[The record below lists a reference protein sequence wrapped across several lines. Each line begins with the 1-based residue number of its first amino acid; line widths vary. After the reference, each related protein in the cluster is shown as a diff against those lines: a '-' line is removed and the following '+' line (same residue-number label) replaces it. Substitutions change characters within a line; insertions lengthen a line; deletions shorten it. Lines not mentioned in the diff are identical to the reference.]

1 MSVIPEN
8 EKVIKLDQ
16 DDDGW
21 VDTHH
26 GISES
31 MHLSAQYSPL
41 PQFHD
46 KPLPLS
52 LPCSAIEQTTEKLT
66 EMKLDGDKESAPTP
80 PTTTM
85 PLVGVG
91 PIDDDSDSDSEPAV
105 DMDDFTEEED
115 PVISIADLFWSL
127 S

>member
-1 MSVIPEN
+1 MS
-8 EKVIKLDQ
+8 Q
-16 DDDGW
+16 C
-21 VDTHH
+21 
-26 GISES
+26 ISP
-31 MHLSAQYSPL
+31 LNTPPL

-46 KPLPLS
+46 KPLFFPLS
-52 LPCSAIEQTTEKLT
+52 LPRSGIEQTTEKLT
-66 EMKLDGDKESAPTP
+66 EMKLDGDKETAPAP
-80 PTTTM
+80 PATTM

-105 DMDDFTEEED
+105 DMEGFTEEED

>member
-1 MSVIPEN
+1 MITPPS
-8 EKVIKLDQ
+8 
-16 DDDGW
+16 
-21 VDTHH
+21 
-26 GISES
+26 
-31 MHLSAQYSPL
+31 
-41 PQFHD
+41 
-46 KPLPLS
+46 LPLS
-52 LPCSAIEQTTEKLT
+52 LPRSGIEQTTEKLT

-115 PVISIADLFWSL
+115 PVISITDLF
-127 S
+127 